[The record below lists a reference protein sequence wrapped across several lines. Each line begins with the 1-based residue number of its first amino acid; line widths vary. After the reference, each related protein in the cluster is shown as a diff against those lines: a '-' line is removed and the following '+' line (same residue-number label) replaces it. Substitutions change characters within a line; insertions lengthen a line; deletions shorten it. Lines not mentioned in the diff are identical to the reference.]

1 MLHFKDFLPTAPPP
15 DAADR
20 VFIRHDQSF
29 AAVIDGVSGCSYPKL
44 AADMCVEVLESLGSE
59 TRDIPLKAILDRM
72 HERLRSFS
80 TARLMAVAALVRAV
94 GDGYE
99 VAMVGNLALVDASNP
114 KRARLA
120 VEATTQPLS
129 ALGQDGAPRIVTCT
143 LPMPKDGFHVL
154 ATDGLHPQRLAHAV
168 AQHGESATN
177 ADWRALGERVCT
189 DSDWSFLVF
198 PFERRLHFQRD
209 HWPYDPFVGVQEG
222 HDHERRGLAELA
234 DALFRS
240 NRYPGFRIL
249 GSMTVDRARASYL
262 ADGVLVIP
270 EGLVLLEL
278 KDHWGRIEIPLESGA
293 GMRTHRR
300 EPESNPV
307 YKLKKALRHISGWVP
322 DLPLEPWQRK
332 MAAVVFTNPGA
343 QVFGVRASGQIDAA
357 PLISGEVMVAGT
369 ARFPAL
375 LADFL
380 KPFRTQSKGGRVR
393 LLSPAEIEEV
403 AGRLAAGQEEE
414 AEDPEAWR
422 IGSYSFD
429 RKPAQE
435 TGYHALHT
443 GRSNRGKAVLLKH
456 YRLKSLM
463 RGDRDAALAALG
475 REAEI
480 LSELPQDPRLERLL
494 GHGEDGDAYYV
505 ILEAV
510 QAPDLDQ
517 WLAGDP
523 PRAERLAIL
532 RDLAE
537 LLALLAEADVVHRG
551 ITPKSL
557 RVRDGRPVL
566 TGFELARLDSV
577 ATLLVD
583 ARRLFDQQYQARE
596 VFVGGVLGPA
606 TDSYSLGALA
616 IRMLAGTLP
625 FRDFQE
631 LAVRRGKPGFWEKV
645 AAGMA
650 LPPPA
655 AADVK
660 RLLSPDPIQRP
671 TGRALVD
678 LVSGWS

>member
-1 MLHFKDFLPTAPPP
+1 M
-15 DAADR
+15 
-20 VFIRHDQSF
+20 
-29 AAVIDGVSGCSYPKL
+29 
-44 AADMCVEVLESLGSE
+44 
-59 TRDIPLKAILDRM
+59 
-72 HERLRSFS
+72 
-80 TARLMAVAALVRAV
+80 
-94 GDGYE
+94 
-99 VAMVGNLALVDASNP
+99 
-114 KRARLA
+114 
-120 VEATTQPLS
+120 
-129 ALGQDGAPRIVTCT
+129 
-143 LPMPKDGFHVL
+143 
-154 ATDGLHPQRLAHAV
+154 
-168 AQHGESATN
+168 
-177 ADWRALGERVCT
+177 
-189 DSDWSFLVF
+189 
-198 PFERRLHFQRD
+198 
-209 HWPYDPFVGVQEG
+209 
-222 HDHERRGLAELA
+222 A

-293 GMRTHRR
+293 DMRPERR
-300 EPESNPV
+300 KPERNPV
-307 YKLKKALRHISGWVP
+307 NKLKTALRHFSGWVP
-322 DLPLEPWQRK
+322 DLPLDHWQRK

-343 QVFGVRASGQIDAA
+343 QVFGVRASGQVDAA

-380 KPFRTQSKGGRVR
+380 KPFRSQSKGGRVR

-443 GRSNRGKAVLLKH
+443 GRSNRGKPVLLKH

-517 WLAGDP
+517 WLGGDP

-631 LAVRRGKPGFWEKV
+631 LAVRRGKPGFWEKI

-650 LPPPA
+650 LPPSA

>member
-1 MLHFKDFLPTAPPP
+1 MLHFKDFLPAAPPP

-20 VFIRHDQSF
+20 VFIRHDQAF

-44 AADMCVEVLESLGSE
+44 AADMCVEALESFGSE
-59 TRDIPLKAILDRM
+59 IGQAPLKVILNHM
-72 HERLRSFS
+72 HERLRGFS
-80 TARLMAVAALVRAV
+80 TARLMAVAALVRA
-94 GDGYE
+94 DGERYE
-99 VAMVGNLALVDASNP
+99 VAIVGNLGLVDASNP
-114 KRARLA
+114 KRARLVA
-120 VEATTQPLS
+120 EATTQPLS
-129 ALGQDGAPRIVTCT
+129 ALGQDGAPQIVAYS

-154 ATDGLHPQRLAHAV
+154 ATDGLNPQRLAHTI
-168 AQHGESATN
+168 AQQDEAATN
-177 ADWRALGERVCT
+177 ADWRAIGERVCT
-189 DSDWSFLVF
+189 DPDWSFLVF

-209 HWPYDPFVGVQEG
+209 HWPYDPFIGVQEG

-240 NRYPGFRIL
+240 NSYPGFRIL
-249 GSMTVDRARASYL
+249 GSMTVDRTRASYL
-262 ADGVLVIP
+262 ADGVLIIP
-270 EGLVLLEL
+270 EGIVLLEL

-332 MAAVVFTNPGA
+332 IAAVVFTNPEA
-343 QVFGVRASGQIDAA
+343 QVFGVRASGQIDTA

-369 ARFPAL
+369 ARFPVL

-380 KPFRTQSKGGRVR
+380 KPFRNLSRGGRTR
-393 LLSPAEIEEV
+393 LLSPEEIEKT
-403 AGRLAAGQEEE
+403 AKRLACGQD
-414 AEDPEAWR
+414 EDTDGSETWC
-422 IGSYSFD
+422 IGSYVFD
-429 RKPAQE
+429 REPTQK
-435 TGYHALHT
+435 TGYHALHS
-443 GRSNRGKAVLLKH
+443 GRSNRGKPVLLKY

-463 RGDRDAALAALG
+463 RGDREAALAALG

-494 GHGEDGDAYYV
+494 SHGEDGDAYYV
-505 ILEAV
+505 ILETV
-510 QAPDLDQ
+510 QGPDLDQ
-517 WLAGDP
+517 WLSNEP
-523 PRAERLAIL
+523 PRIERLSIL
-532 RDLAE
+532 RDLAD
-537 LLALLAEADVVHRG
+537 LLVLLAEVDLVHRG
-551 ITPKSL
+551 ITPKSV

-577 ATLLVD
+577 ATLMVD
-583 ARRLFDQQYQARE
+583 ARQLFDQQYQARE
-596 VFVGGVLGPA
+596 VFVGGGLGPA

-616 IRMLAGTLP
+616 IRLLAGTLP

-631 LAVRRGKPGFWEKV
+631 LAIRRGRPGFWER
-645 AAGMA
+645 AAASMA
-650 LPPPA
+650 LPPA
-655 AADVK
+655 ASADLK
-660 RLLSPDPIQRP
+660 RLLSPDPAQRP